1 MRRTELL
8 KAMIVA
14 TGTCAAIS
22 ISGAQAEQAIDER
35 NTIQPYPSAY
45 AAAIDGQREVAARD
59 MTGRYFKVYRLIG
72 SHVLN
77 LAGQRIGQVEN
88 LVLNDRG
95 NITKVIVAL
104 SKAHDGNAGAIAIP
118 PQRTE
123 VISTDGAYVTVI
135 RVDMTREEI
144 LQAQIVRHKPNARAP
159 AQRGAGMP
167 EMHRETRPL
176 Y

>member
-1 MRRTELL
+1 MRRIDLL
-8 KAMIVA
+8 KALIIA

-22 ISGAQAEQAIDER
+22 ISGAQAEQTIDKR
-35 NTIQPYPSAY
+35 NTVPLGAY
-45 AAAIDGQREVAARD
+45 ATADDGQRKVAARD
-59 MTGRYFKVYRLIG
+59 MTERYFKVYRLIG

-95 NITKVIVAL
+95 NITRVIVAL
-104 SKAHDGNAGAIAIP
+104 SKSHDGNAGAIAIS

-144 LQAQIVRHKPNARAP
+144 LQAQIMRLKPNARAP